1 MTEKINDIKEQLEA
15 IVNKKWLVTEREL
28 MEDYLRDETADP
40 VCPSPA
46 ENVVLVKPANCDQVS
61 AILKVTNREKIP
73 VFPVGGRTGLVGG
86 SIPVESGILLSLE
99 RMKKI
104 DIDEENLMAEV
115 EAGVTLEE
123 LIAAVEDAG
132 LYFPLHPGDEGA
144 HMGGLVATNA
154 GGTRA
159 IKYGIIR
166 DYVKGLEVVLAT
178 GEILNLGGKLLKNNT
193 GYNIMHLLVGSE
205 GTLGVITK
213 AVIKLHPK
221 SQFSATLVVPFSER
235 RSALQM
241 VPKILQSGTTPSAIE
256 YIEEKEIEKTE
267 EHLNEK
273 WPGEKAKSQLIVI
286 LTALNED
293 ELYSMCTQISDI
305 CQANGALEPMF
316 AETRE
321 EQSKILRIRSNVYTA
336 LKPDVY
342 DILDVTVPPSK
353 LAALMDL
360 IDGIAEKYDTRIPV
374 YGHAG
379 DGNLHVHIMKEEGR
393 DLEYYGKMK
402 KEIYNAGV
410 SLGGVITGE
419 HGIGRIRI
427 EYLCLVLSRKE
438 IELQRA
444 IKKVFD
450 PNNIL
455 NPGKVLD
462 QVSDS

>member
-1 MTEKINDIKEQLEA
+1 MSEKIDDVKEQLEA
-15 IVNKKWLVTEREL
+15 IVDKKWLVTEREL

-40 VCPSPA
+40 VCPTPA

-61 AILKVTNREKIP
+61 AILKVANTEKIP

-123 LIAAVEDAG
+123 LIHAVEDTG

-144 HMGGLVATNA
+144 HMGGLIATNA

-205 GTLGVITK
+205 GTLAVITK

-256 YIEEKEIEKTE
+256 YIEEAEIEKTE

-286 LTALNED
+286 LTAGNED
-293 ELYSMCTQISDI
+293 ELFSMCTQISDI

-336 LKPDVY
+336 LKPDVH

-353 LAALMDL
+353 LDALMDL
-360 IDGIAEKYDTRIPV
+360 IDGVAEKYDTRIPV

-379 DGNLHVHIMKEEGR
+379 DGNLHVHVMKEEGR

-402 KEIYNAGV
+402 KEIYSAGV

-419 HGIGRIRI
+419 HGIGRIRR

-462 QVSDS
+462 